1 MIYAA
6 WFDIHN
12 DDEIVDHPTALRVY
26 ARLLRNPLI
35 FMQPQDVKAWTLAEE
50 MRVNPKSVQLALSLL
65 IDRGYA
71 IDHGRSF
78 HNVRRLTL
86 TMERTPQ
93 SPDISGA
100 SKRIVPAP
108 PGPAHAVSSG

>member
-35 FMQPQDVKAWTLAEE
+35 FMQPQDVKAWTLAED
-50 MRVNPKSVQLALSLL
+50 MRVKRESVQVALSLL
-65 IDRGYA
+65 IDRGYV
-71 IDHGRSF
+71 IDHGRSQN
-78 HNVRRLTL
+78 NVRRLTL
-86 TMERTPQ
+86 AMERAPQ
-93 SPDISGA
+93 SPDVGSAPKGTTPA
-100 SKRIVPAP
+100 SPE
-108 PGPAHAVSSG
+108 PAHAVSSG